1 TLERIMQAEW
11 WREAM
16 RTPKARTTE
25 RYPALPRIRLVRRR
39 FRAARPISCT
49 WRISPKWRWPAAVRL
64 HRVCDRRLP
73 G

>member
-1 TLERIMQAEW
+1 MQAEW

-39 FRAARPISCT
+39 FRAARPISCVIRQGNGT
-49 WRISPKWRWPAAVRL
+49 RVWPRGRDHLFGSVGMICA
-64 HRVCDRRLP
+64 
-73 G
+73 